1 MVGKKNFLIYTASL
15 FIAAVLFVSCPSNEQ
30 YGYDA
35 DYFIGLQKLEEGNI
49 KEAKQKFNSCI
60 KKGTYYCAK
69 ESAIQLTKL
78 GNLQENNTAAAF
90 LYTNFPDSDSLLI
103 LAQQYHASNELR
115 KLIEITNGIDF
126 ATADDSL
133 VKLRLQTLLQLNQ
146 QQKFEDE
153 AYLWFTSRTISQEQ
167 YQYFRDV
174 YAPLCIPEE
183 TDEAGDSQAENLNP
197 KADAVQFR
205 ITLYKRN
212 YLLGYENAEQIF
224 SYFENGELEPVSMLA
239 SDIGKSYLYGSD
251 QIIKDAGFLYKKAEQ
266 FKETQAEFYFWFYAA
281 RLYDGGNLYNTQASK
296 CYENAIA
303 STDDPSKKDNALWYL
318 IKTRLKIS
326 LDKTLDSIDEYAKVW
341 NDPEYFDDI
350 FDSLIPS
357 LIVNG
362 KWETFKDLIDKL
374 DGYASKETMAQLY
387 YLYGRFIECGYIGL
401 PEEEREQAARTA
413 FTKALDS
420 GTSAYYNLLATYRLG
435 LTPEMNTVLR
445 QAQGP
450 QTKQQDNTPS
460 PVDNLLCGYAT
471 FGYSEKIYPKWLEL
485 YKNGASAQTGLY
497 LANFLNKCAA
507 EDDTYYTQALR
518 IAARAANMA
527 EQPLTKDQLKEVYP
541 QNYSK
546 LREFSTDQLRNALEG
561 RVFRVAEQ
569 HEEDAVDAD
578 RQRSRLPRRRQR
590 EIAVGEASARHRVG
604 GDRHPKPRRQRRE
617 DALQHADVA
626 LDAAE
631 DEIPELPLDEF
642 AAEGLLAEDGKGR
655 LGDHRSP
662 LGQMGGEFRNRRP
675 QPLRVLFADEHP
687 EPERGG
693 AVEQPGAL
701 LRDRFALRHR
711 GQEFLLHIHHHHRR
725 VGGPEGREIHLVS
738 SFGTGFAPPQ
748 AQQKKKRNQS
758 QKPISSPARTQSSA
772 MSQFRRREPSPES
785 PSKLGVTVK
794 MRPIRRFIRILG
806 LMAHPEASRKRE
818 RLRDASLMREITTS
832 GPPKIAMIP
841 RITARIF
848 QAETFS
854 SALAMKA
861 TALEIAAIPM
871 PPPASSIGR
880 LAPAAGAAAGFGAA
894 AAAMP

>member
-15 FIAAVLFVSCPSNEQ
+15 FIATVLFVSCPSNEQ

-49 KEAKQKFNSCI
+49 KEAKQKFNNCI

-78 GNLQENNTAAAF
+78 GNLQENNTAAEF
-90 LYTNFPDSDSLLI
+90 LYANFPDPDSLLI

-126 ATADDSL
+126 AAADNSL
-133 VKLRLQTLLQLNQ
+133 VKLRLETLLQLNQ

-153 AYLWFTSRTISQEQ
+153 AYQWFTSRTISQEQ

-183 TDEAGDSQAENLNP
+183 AEDIDMVFEMEP
-197 KADAVQFR
+197 SAKATAVQFR

-239 SDIGKSYLYGSD
+239 SDIGKAYLYGSD
-251 QIIKDAGFLYKKAEQ
+251 QIIKDAVFLYKKAEQ
-266 FKETQAEFYFWFYAA
+266 FKGTQAEFYFWFYAA

-303 STDDPSKKDNALWYL
+303 ATDDPSKKDNALWYL

-326 LDKTLDSIDEYAKVW
+326 LDKTLDSIDEYAQVW

-362 KWETFKDLIDKL
+362 KWDTFKDLIDKL

-387 YLYGRFIECGYIGL
+387 YLYGRFIECGYIDL
-401 PEEEREQAARTA
+401 PEEEREQAAHKA

-435 LTPEMNTVLR
+435 LTPGM
-445 QAQGP
+445 
-450 QTKQQDNTPS
+450 S
-460 PVDNLLCGYAT
+460 PVPEPVEGQTPADNLLSGYAT
-471 FGYSEKIYPKWLEL
+471 FGYSEKIYPKWQEL
-485 YKNGASAQTGLY
+485 YQNGATAQTGLY

-546 LREFSTDQLRNALEG
+546 LVETYAKKYEISTSVIYALIRSESFFDKEIVSSAGAVGLTQLMSPTAN
-561 RVFRVAEQ
+561 
-569 HEEDAVDAD
+569 
-578 RQRSRLPRRRQR
+578 
-590 EIAVGEASARHRVG
+590 EIAQKLKIKEYSLTDPETNIMFGTYYLSELI
-604 GDRHPKPRRQRRE
+604 RR
-617 DALQHADVA
+617 
-626 LDAAE
+626 
-631 DEIPELPLDEF
+631 
-642 AAEGLLAEDGKGR
+642 GNG
-655 LGDHRSP
+655 S
-662 LGQMGGEFRNRRP
+662 
-675 QPLRVLFADEHP
+675 
-687 EPERGG
+687 
-693 AVEQPGAL
+693 L
-701 LRDRFALRHR
+701 LRAFFSYNAGFRKVTTWLNSSMMDFGKTGNLDMDL
-711 GQEFLLHIHHHHRR
+711 FLETIPVSETR
-725 VGGPEGREIHLVS
+725 EYGRKLVS
-738 SFGTGFAPPQ
+738 ATIMYEYLYGNEQKSDSTAFAQ
-748 AQQKKKRNQS
+748 
-758 QKPISSPARTQSSA
+758 
-772 MSQFRRREPSPES
+772 
-785 PSKLGVTVK
+785 TVEN
-794 MRPIRRFIRILG
+794 L
-806 LMAHPEASRKRE
+806 L
-818 RLRDASLMREITTS
+818 
-832 GPPKIAMIP
+832 
-841 RITARIF
+841 
-848 QAETFS
+848 Q
-854 SALAMKA
+854 
-861 TALEIAAIPM
+861 
-871 PPPASSIGR
+871 
-880 LAPAAGAAAGFGAA
+880 
-894 AAAMP
+894 

>member
-49 KEAKQKFNSCI
+49 KEAKQKFNNCI

-78 GNLQENNTAAAF
+78 GNLQENNTAAEF
-90 LYTNFPDSDSLLI
+90 LYANFSDSDSLLI

-153 AYLWFTSRTISQEQ
+153 AYLWFTSRAISQEQ

-183 TDEAGDSQAENLNP
+183 TDEAGDSQAENLTP

-266 FKETQAEFYFWFYAA
+266 FKGTQAEFYFWFYAA

-296 CYENAIA
+296 CYENAIS

-387 YLYGRFIECGYIGL
+387 YLYGRFIECGYIDL

-435 LTPEMNTVLR
+435 LTPEMNTALR

-450 QTKQQDNTPS
+450 QTKQQDNTS
-460 PVDNLLCGYAT
+460 TPVDNLLCGYAT

-546 LREFSTDQLRNALEG
+546 LVETYAKKYEVSTSVIYALIRSESFFDKEVVSSAGAVGLTQLMSPTAG
-561 RVFRVAEQ
+561 
-569 HEEDAVDAD
+569 
-578 RQRSRLPRRRQR
+578 
-590 EIAVGEASARHRVG
+590 EIAQKLRIKEYALTDPETNIMFGTYYLSELIRR
-604 GDRHPKPRRQRRE
+604 GD
-617 DALQHADVA
+617 
-626 LDAAE
+626 
-631 DEIPELPLDEF
+631 
-642 AAEGLLAEDGKGR
+642 G
-655 LGDHRSP
+655 S
-662 LGQMGGEFRNRRP
+662 
-675 QPLRVLFADEHP
+675 
-687 EPERGG
+687 
-693 AVEQPGAL
+693 L
-701 LRDRFALRHR
+701 LRAFFSYNAGFRKVTTWLNSSMMDFGKAGNLDMDL
-711 GQEFLLHIHHHHRR
+711 FLETIPVSETR
-725 VGGPEGREIHLVS
+725 EYGRKLVS
-738 SFGTGFAPPQ
+738 ATIMYEYLYENKQTSDSTAFAQ
-748 AQQKKKRNQS
+748 
-758 QKPISSPARTQSSA
+758 
-772 MSQFRRREPSPES
+772 
-785 PSKLGVTVK
+785 TVEN
-794 MRPIRRFIRILG
+794 L
-806 LMAHPEASRKRE
+806 L
-818 RLRDASLMREITTS
+818 
-832 GPPKIAMIP
+832 
-841 RITARIF
+841 
-848 QAETFS
+848 Q
-854 SALAMKA
+854 
-861 TALEIAAIPM
+861 
-871 PPPASSIGR
+871 
-880 LAPAAGAAAGFGAA
+880 
-894 AAAMP
+894 

>member
-49 KEAKQKFNSCI
+49 KEAKQKFNNCI
-60 KKGTYYCAK
+60 KKGTWYCAK

-78 GNLQENNTAAAF
+78 GNLQENNTAAEF

-183 TDEAGDSQAENLNP
+183 ADDIDMMFSMEPSA
-197 KADAVQFR
+197 KATAVQFR

-224 SYFENGELEPVSMLA
+224 SYFENGELESVSMLA
-239 SDIGKSYLYGSD
+239 SDIGKAYLYGSD

-266 FKETQAEFYFWFYAA
+266 FKGTQAEFYFWFYAA

-296 CYENAIA
+296 CYENAIS

-387 YLYGRFIECGYIGL
+387 YLYGRFIECGYIDL

-435 LTPEMNTVLR
+435 LTPEMNTALR

-450 QTKQQDNTPS
+450 QTKQQDNTS
-460 PVDNLLCGYAT
+460 TPVDNLLCGYAT

-546 LREFSTDQLRNALEG
+546 LVETYAKKYEVSTSVIYALIRSESFFDKEVVSSAGAVGLTQLMSPTAG
-561 RVFRVAEQ
+561 
-569 HEEDAVDAD
+569 
-578 RQRSRLPRRRQR
+578 
-590 EIAVGEASARHRVG
+590 EIAQKLRIKEYALTDPETNIMFGTYYLSELIRR
-604 GDRHPKPRRQRRE
+604 GD
-617 DALQHADVA
+617 
-626 LDAAE
+626 
-631 DEIPELPLDEF
+631 
-642 AAEGLLAEDGKGR
+642 G
-655 LGDHRSP
+655 S
-662 LGQMGGEFRNRRP
+662 
-675 QPLRVLFADEHP
+675 
-687 EPERGG
+687 
-693 AVEQPGAL
+693 L
-701 LRDRFALRHR
+701 LRAFFSYNAGFRKVTTWLNSSMMDFGKAGNLDMDL
-711 GQEFLLHIHHHHRR
+711 FLETIPVSETR
-725 VGGPEGREIHLVS
+725 EYGRKLVS
-738 SFGTGFAPPQ
+738 ATIMYEYLYENEQTSDSTAFAQ
-748 AQQKKKRNQS
+748 
-758 QKPISSPARTQSSA
+758 
-772 MSQFRRREPSPES
+772 
-785 PSKLGVTVK
+785 TVEN
-794 MRPIRRFIRILG
+794 L
-806 LMAHPEASRKRE
+806 L
-818 RLRDASLMREITTS
+818 
-832 GPPKIAMIP
+832 
-841 RITARIF
+841 
-848 QAETFS
+848 Q
-854 SALAMKA
+854 
-861 TALEIAAIPM
+861 
-871 PPPASSIGR
+871 
-880 LAPAAGAAAGFGAA
+880 
-894 AAAMP
+894 

>member
-1 MVGKKNFLIYTASL
+1 MGKKNFLIYTASL

-546 LREFSTDQLRNALEG
+546 LVETYAKKYEVSTSVIYALIRSESFFDKEVVSSAGAVGLTQLMSPTAG
-561 RVFRVAEQ
+561 
-569 HEEDAVDAD
+569 
-578 RQRSRLPRRRQR
+578 
-590 EIAVGEASARHRVG
+590 EIAQKLRIKEYALTDPETNIMFGTYYLSELIRR
-604 GDRHPKPRRQRRE
+604 GD
-617 DALQHADVA
+617 
-626 LDAAE
+626 
-631 DEIPELPLDEF
+631 
-642 AAEGLLAEDGKGR
+642 G
-655 LGDHRSP
+655 S
-662 LGQMGGEFRNRRP
+662 
-675 QPLRVLFADEHP
+675 
-687 EPERGG
+687 
-693 AVEQPGAL
+693 L
-701 LRDRFALRHR
+701 LRAFFSYNAGFRKVTTWLNSSMMDFGKAGNLDMDL
-711 GQEFLLHIHHHHRR
+711 FLETIPVSETR
-725 VGGPEGREIHLVS
+725 EYGRKLVS
-738 SFGTGFAPPQ
+738 ATIMYEYLYENEQTSDSTAFAQ
-748 AQQKKKRNQS
+748 
-758 QKPISSPARTQSSA
+758 
-772 MSQFRRREPSPES
+772 
-785 PSKLGVTVK
+785 TVEN
-794 MRPIRRFIRILG
+794 L
-806 LMAHPEASRKRE
+806 L
-818 RLRDASLMREITTS
+818 
-832 GPPKIAMIP
+832 
-841 RITARIF
+841 
-848 QAETFS
+848 Q
-854 SALAMKA
+854 
-861 TALEIAAIPM
+861 
-871 PPPASSIGR
+871 
-880 LAPAAGAAAGFGAA
+880 
-894 AAAMP
+894 

>member
-546 LREFSTDQLRNALEG
+546 LVETYAKKYEVSTSVIYALIRSESFFDKEVVSSAGAVGLTQLMSPTAG
-561 RVFRVAEQ
+561 
-569 HEEDAVDAD
+569 
-578 RQRSRLPRRRQR
+578 
-590 EIAVGEASARHRVG
+590 EIAQKLRIKEYALTDPETNIMFGTYYLSELIRR
-604 GDRHPKPRRQRRE
+604 GD
-617 DALQHADVA
+617 
-626 LDAAE
+626 
-631 DEIPELPLDEF
+631 
-642 AAEGLLAEDGKGR
+642 G
-655 LGDHRSP
+655 S
-662 LGQMGGEFRNRRP
+662 
-675 QPLRVLFADEHP
+675 
-687 EPERGG
+687 
-693 AVEQPGAL
+693 L
-701 LRDRFALRHR
+701 LRAFFSYNAGFRKVTTWLNSSMMDFGKAGNLDMDL
-711 GQEFLLHIHHHHRR
+711 FLETIPVSETR
-725 VGGPEGREIHLVS
+725 EYGRKLVS
-738 SFGTGFAPPQ
+738 ATIMYEYLYENEQTSDSTAFAQ
-748 AQQKKKRNQS
+748 
-758 QKPISSPARTQSSA
+758 
-772 MSQFRRREPSPES
+772 
-785 PSKLGVTVK
+785 TVEN
-794 MRPIRRFIRILG
+794 L
-806 LMAHPEASRKRE
+806 L
-818 RLRDASLMREITTS
+818 
-832 GPPKIAMIP
+832 
-841 RITARIF
+841 
-848 QAETFS
+848 Q
-854 SALAMKA
+854 
-861 TALEIAAIPM
+861 
-871 PPPASSIGR
+871 
-880 LAPAAGAAAGFGAA
+880 
-894 AAAMP
+894 

>member
-1 MVGKKNFLIYTASL
+1 MGKKNFLIYTASL
-15 FIAAVLFVSCPSNEQ
+15 FIAAILLVSCPSNEQ

-49 KEAKQKFNSCI
+49 KEAKQKFNNCI

-78 GNLQENNTAAAF
+78 GNLQENNTAAEF
-90 LYTNFPDSDSLLI
+90 LYANFPDSDSLLI

-183 TDEAGDSQAENLNP
+183 ADDIDLLFEITPTA
-197 KADAVQFR
+197 KAIAVQFR

-239 SDIGKSYLYGSD
+239 SDIGKAYLYGSD

-266 FKETQAEFYFWFYAA
+266 FKGTPAEFYFWFYAA

-303 STDDPSKKDNALWYL
+303 ATDDPSKKDNALWYL
-318 IKTRLKIS
+318 IKTKFKIS
-326 LDKTLDSIDEYAKVW
+326 LDKTLNTIDEYAHSW

-387 YLYGRFIECGYIGL
+387 YLYGRFIECGYIDL
-401 PEEEREQAARTA
+401 PEKEREQAARTA

-435 LTPEMNTVLR
+435 LTPEMNTVSELVE
-445 QAQGP
+445 G
-450 QTKQQDNTPS
+450 QT

-485 YKNGASAQTGLY
+485 YKNGASTQTGLY

-518 IAARAANMA
+518 IAARAANMT

-546 LREFSTDQLRNALEG
+546 LVETYAKKYEVSTSVIYALIRSESFFDKEVVSSAGAVGLTQLMSPTAG
-561 RVFRVAEQ
+561 
-569 HEEDAVDAD
+569 
-578 RQRSRLPRRRQR
+578 
-590 EIAVGEASARHRVG
+590 EIAQKLRIKEYSLTDPETNIMFGTYYLSELIRR
-604 GDRHPKPRRQRRE
+604 GD
-617 DALQHADVA
+617 
-626 LDAAE
+626 
-631 DEIPELPLDEF
+631 
-642 AAEGLLAEDGKGR
+642 G
-655 LGDHRSP
+655 S
-662 LGQMGGEFRNRRP
+662 
-675 QPLRVLFADEHP
+675 
-687 EPERGG
+687 
-693 AVEQPGAL
+693 L
-701 LRDRFALRHR
+701 LRAFFSYNAGFRKVTTWLNSSMMDFGKAGNLDMDL
-711 GQEFLLHIHHHHRR
+711 FLETIPVSETR
-725 VGGPEGREIHLVS
+725 EYGRKLVS
-738 SFGTGFAPPQ
+738 ATIMYEYLYENEQTSDSTAFAQ
-748 AQQKKKRNQS
+748 
-758 QKPISSPARTQSSA
+758 
-772 MSQFRRREPSPES
+772 
-785 PSKLGVTVK
+785 TVEN
-794 MRPIRRFIRILG
+794 L
-806 LMAHPEASRKRE
+806 L
-818 RLRDASLMREITTS
+818 
-832 GPPKIAMIP
+832 
-841 RITARIF
+841 
-848 QAETFS
+848 Q
-854 SALAMKA
+854 
-861 TALEIAAIPM
+861 
-871 PPPASSIGR
+871 
-880 LAPAAGAAAGFGAA
+880 
-894 AAAMP
+894 

>member
-1 MVGKKNFLIYTASL
+1 MGKKKFLFYTASL
-15 FIAAVLFVSCPSNEQ
+15 FICSLLFVSCPSNEQ

-49 KEAKQKFNSCI
+49 KEAKQKFNNCI
-60 KKGTYYCAK
+60 KKGTWYCAK

-78 GNLQENNTAAAF
+78 GNLQENNTAAEF
-90 LYTNFPDSDSLLI
+90 LYANFPDPDSLLI

-153 AYLWFTSRTISQEQ
+153 AYLWFTSRAISQEQ
-167 YQYFRDV
+167 YQYFRDI

-266 FKETQAEFYFWFYAA
+266 FKGTQAEFYFWFYAA

-303 STDDPSKKDNALWYL
+303 STDDPQKKDNALWYL

-435 LTPEMNTVLR
+435 LTPEMNTALR

-450 QTKQQDNTPS
+450 QTKQQDNTS
-460 PVDNLLCGYAT
+460 TPVDNLLCGYAT

-546 LREFSTDQLRNALEG
+546 LVETYAKKYEISTSVIYALIRSESFFDKEVVSSAGAVGLTQLMSPTAG
-561 RVFRVAEQ
+561 
-569 HEEDAVDAD
+569 
-578 RQRSRLPRRRQR
+578 
-590 EIAVGEASARHRVG
+590 EIAQKLRIKEYALTDPETNIMFGTYYLSELIRR
-604 GDRHPKPRRQRRE
+604 GD
-617 DALQHADVA
+617 
-626 LDAAE
+626 
-631 DEIPELPLDEF
+631 
-642 AAEGLLAEDGKGR
+642 G
-655 LGDHRSP
+655 S
-662 LGQMGGEFRNRRP
+662 
-675 QPLRVLFADEHP
+675 
-687 EPERGG
+687 
-693 AVEQPGAL
+693 L
-701 LRDRFALRHR
+701 LRAFFSYNAGFRKVTTWLNSSMMDFGKAGNLDMDL
-711 GQEFLLHIHHHHRR
+711 FLETIPVSETR
-725 VGGPEGREIHLVS
+725 EYGRKLVS
-738 SFGTGFAPPQ
+738 ATIMYEYLYENEQTSDSTAFAQ
-748 AQQKKKRNQS
+748 
-758 QKPISSPARTQSSA
+758 
-772 MSQFRRREPSPES
+772 
-785 PSKLGVTVK
+785 TVEN
-794 MRPIRRFIRILG
+794 L
-806 LMAHPEASRKRE
+806 L
-818 RLRDASLMREITTS
+818 
-832 GPPKIAMIP
+832 
-841 RITARIF
+841 
-848 QAETFS
+848 Q
-854 SALAMKA
+854 
-861 TALEIAAIPM
+861 
-871 PPPASSIGR
+871 
-880 LAPAAGAAAGFGAA
+880 
-894 AAAMP
+894 